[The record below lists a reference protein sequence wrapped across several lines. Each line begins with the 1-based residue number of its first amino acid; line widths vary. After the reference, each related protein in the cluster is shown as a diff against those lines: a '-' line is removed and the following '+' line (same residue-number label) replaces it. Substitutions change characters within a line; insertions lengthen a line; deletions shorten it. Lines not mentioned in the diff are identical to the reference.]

1 MSTRANS
8 GAIYKTEKS
17 VRTNFVG
24 GWTDRKI
31 KYFILEN
38 VMLKWPVRHPREVN
52 KANRYFS
59 MKFCREV
66 WDGDKISKSST

>member
-17 VRTNFVG
+17 VRKTNLF
-24 GWTDRKI
+24 GWWADMKI

-38 VMLKWPVRHPREVN
+38 VMLKLPVRHPSEII

-59 MKFCREV
+59 MKFCRE
-66 WDGDKISKSST
+66 D